1 MEGGNTAVTEKSEF
15 EILVIKPNNISNLD
29 FNNVNYITD
38 ILNNKCFESIKT
50 NSEDIANIFA
60 SKLNPNNIENT
71 IAVTNICYE
80 TYDKLYEI
88 CFLDI
93 PEEEKN
99 NDNYNNIASILD
111 ISKDTIFG
119 NAILLKTNL
128 PIDNNGMKLISSY
141 KKDIR
146 NILDARINHLGVF
159 IDTNGDFLQ
168 MSFRDIN
175 KKLKELFNDLEDL
188 KRFEIAFLK
197 HNFTMYYI
205 KNEFDT
211 PNSYVSDIAEQ
222 KIYGDVFITS
232 MLTKDTFTNIS
243 IKEVKQILAIS
254 KLNSENWK
262 PDPKNDEEERDHL
275 ERRIIKSKFRILNN
289 KYNELLKTNILLD

>member
-146 NILDARINHLGVF
+146 NILDARINHYPG
-159 IDTNGDFLQ
+159 
-168 MSFRDIN
+168 REN
-175 KKLKELFNDLEDL
+175 KD
-188 KRFEIAFLK
+188 
-197 HNFTMYYI
+197 
-205 KNEFDT
+205 EFKK
-211 PNSYVSDIAEQ
+211 Y
-222 KIYGDVFITS
+222 
-232 MLTKDTFTNIS
+232 
-243 IKEVKQILAIS
+243 
-254 KLNSENWK
+254 
-262 PDPKNDEEERDHL
+262 
-275 ERRIIKSKFRILNN
+275 ILNIFKKALYIFDYSYKN
-289 KYNELLKTNILLD
+289 TNFLREYGLIHTQFR